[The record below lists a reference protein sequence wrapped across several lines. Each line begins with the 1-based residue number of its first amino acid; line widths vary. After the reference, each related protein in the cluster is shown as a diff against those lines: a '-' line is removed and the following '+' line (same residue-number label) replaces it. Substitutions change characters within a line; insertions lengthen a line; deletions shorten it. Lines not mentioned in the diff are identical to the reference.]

1 MAYSPGQ
8 SDFPVEETRQS
19 IDKRRAARF
28 AVAGGAILVAVLF
41 MAQNNER
48 VELNFLMLSI
58 STRLWVGLLVTLLLG
73 ALLGQGADVLW
84 TRRKARR
91 AGS

>member
-48 VELNFLMLSI
+48 VELNFLVFEV
-58 STRLWVGLLVTLLLG
+58 STRLWVGLLATLVLG
-73 ALLGQGADVLW
+73 ALLGQGIEALW
-84 TRRKARR
+84 ARRKRR
-91 AGS
+91 GDAA